1 MKTFTMGKQ
10 IKRRGVIVAF
20 CAMVVL
26 ALIATLSFMPKTEA
40 RAEMSTNG
48 LTFLNDSELKSQHFR
63 YEVLAASHAS
73 FIKLTNNVDN
83 TKTSEGIMNYYHN
96 TTDLYVLVPRSAP
109 FSFEGFV
116 FKDITVSRSGTP
128 INFTHYNADYFAIH
142 SSTYPDYITFTY
154 NFEPIPVQ
162 LPDDPVK
169 EGHHFVG
176 WYYDEEL
183 TRPYNGEPIYAD
195 TTLYPKFEINTYT
208 VTYDSN
214 NGTAVNPA
222 TVNWNSAAPTPTP
235 TRTGY
240 NFVGWYTLAGMKYNG
255 EAITSNVTLVAR
267 WEIKVF
273 TVTFMTENNEVYATL
288 QVEYGTRL
296 VKAMEAANMLS
307 YSVSTLQGVP
317 VSKQSIITEN
327 AEVLVTEL
335 TDMEK
340 VGNYIGTHEWI
351 FWAVVG
357 LLCALSVTS
366 IVSITVAVKRGQ

>member
-10 IKRRGVIVAF
+10 MKRRGVIVAF
-20 CAMVVL
+20 CAMAVL
-26 ALIATLSFMPKTEA
+26 ALIAALSFMPKTEA
-40 RAEMSTNG
+40 RAEMSTSG
-48 LTFLNDSELKSQHFR
+48 LTFLNDSELKSQSFR
-63 YEVLAASHAS
+63 YEVLAASHTS

-128 INFTHYNADYFAIH
+128 INFTHYNADYFAIY

-162 LPDDPVK
+162 LPDAPVK